1 MFLFENIEPKSK
13 KIAVITNNNEKISY
27 NNLFRLIDQFSLS
40 IKKERQLILLLCKNN
55 LETFTGYL
63 SFIKNNNIVL
73 LIDERINKLLLKKL
87 TNTYKPD
94 YIFMPKTKKIDSK
107 NFKLDKKLYDYILLK
122 NKHNVKKNINDN
134 LMALIS
140 TSGSTGSSKLVR
152 LSYQNFSSNIYS
164 VNKSLPINK
173 MILPLQLCQ

>member
-1 MFLFENIEPKSK
+1 
-13 KIAVITNNNEKISY
+13 
-27 NNLFRLIDQFSLS
+27 
-40 IKKERQLILLLCKNN
+40 
-55 LETFTGYL
+55 
-63 SFIKNNNIVL
+63 
-73 LIDERINKLLLKKL
+73 
-87 TNTYKPD
+87 
-94 YIFMPKTKKIDSK
+94 MPKTKKIDSK

-173 MILPLQLCQ
+173 NDLYF